1 MGNKRYQ
8 DMLTAKQTL
17 NSNAEHWTIAF
28 LDSIEDLVESFYLAL
43 GFNYDNYSDSSN
55 RPLIEITKI
64 DDKKQYPKKIED
76 ILDSDQV
83 AHVLLRIYLNESES
97 NHHGGDFK
105 IQTLIRYS
113 EKEGAQYS
121 VSSQQ
126 PFFWYSDKGSFTN
139 EVFKMMEAQF

>member
-1 MGNKRYQ
+1 MGNKRYK
-8 DMLTAKQTL
+8 DMFTAKQVL
-17 NSNAEHWTIAF
+17 KLNAEHWTIAF

-43 GFNYDNYSDSSN
+43 GFNYNNFSGSSN

-64 DDKKQYPKKIED
+64 DEEKQYPKKIED
-76 ILDSDQV
+76 ILDGNQV

-97 NHHGGDFK
+97 NNHGGDFK

-121 VSSQQ
+121 VSSQE
-126 PFFWYSDKGSFTN
+126 PLFWYSDKASFTD
-139 EVFKMMEAQF
+139 EIFKMMEAQF